1 VRPPAPTPGTVA
13 RQFRSA
19 YAAHRAAE
27 GRGAGGDAE
36 LLALPYLRSGPVAG
50 QWSVRA
56 RTFDRFVRA
65 VIAPLTRGLG
75 RPLAVLDLGAGNG
88 WLCHRLCRD
97 GHRTVALDLR
107 NDDVDGLGAAAAYER
122 YLDPMFGRVVAS
134 FEALPLASRTFDV
147 AAFNAALHYATDL
160 RAALSEAAR
169 VVRPGGQLAI
179 LDSPFY
185 RRRSDGEA
193 MVAAKRRD
201 GARTF
206 GAQADRLLSLPFI
219 EYLTPDGLRES
230 SLDLGLAWRRHR
242 VRYPLRYE
250 LRPMVAAA
258 RGRRTPS
265 RFDLWTAAVG

>member
-1 VRPPAPTPGTVA
+1 L
-13 RQFRSA
+13 A

-36 LLALPYLRSGPVAG
+36 LLALPHLRSGPLAG

-65 VIAPLTRGLG
+65 VISPLTRDLG
-75 RPLAVLDLGAGNG
+75 RPLTILDLGAGNG
-88 WLCHRLCRD
+88 WLCHRLERD

-107 NDDVDGLGAAAAYER
+107 TDAVDGLGAAAAYAR
-122 YLDPMFGRVVAS
+122 FLNPMFGRVVAS
-134 FEALPLASRTFDV
+134 FEALPLAARGFDV
-147 AAFNAALHYATDL
+147 VVFNAALHYATDL
-160 RAALSEAAR
+160 RGALSEATRVAR
-169 VVRPGGQLAI
+169 SGGRLAI

-206 GAQADRLLSLPFI
+206 GAHADHLLALPFV
-219 EYLTPDGLRES
+219 EYLTPDSLRDAS
-230 SLDLGLAWRRHR
+230 RDLGLAWRRHR

-250 LRPMVAAA
+250 LRPVVAAI
-258 RGRRTPS
+258 RGRRAPS
-265 RFDLWTAAVG
+265 RFDLWTAVVG